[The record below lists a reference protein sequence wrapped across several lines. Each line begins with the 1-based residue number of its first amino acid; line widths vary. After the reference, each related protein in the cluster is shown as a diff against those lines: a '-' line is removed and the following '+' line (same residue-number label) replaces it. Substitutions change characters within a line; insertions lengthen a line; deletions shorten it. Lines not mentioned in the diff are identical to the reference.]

1 MGGEK
6 DEGFSAGVGLDS
18 GVGLAG
24 KAVTGEVGCEIVV
37 EQLLLGVTDIG
48 GEEEVMGVCL

>member
-6 DEGFSAGVGLDS
+6 DEGFVAGIGLDG

-24 KAVTGEVGCEIVV
+24 EPVAGGIGGELVV
-37 EQLLLGVTDIG
+37 EQLLLGITDIG
-48 GEEEVMGVCL
+48 GEEEVMGVGL